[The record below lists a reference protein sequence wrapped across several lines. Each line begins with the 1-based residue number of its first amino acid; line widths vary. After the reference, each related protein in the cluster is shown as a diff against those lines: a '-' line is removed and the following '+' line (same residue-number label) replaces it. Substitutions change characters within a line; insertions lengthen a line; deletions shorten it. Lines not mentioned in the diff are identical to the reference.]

1 MHRMDRVTHR
11 PKARVA
17 AAAIAALAATGA
29 FVGGIAAATGTS
41 TPSNAVSRGHGMD
54 QFGFTK
60 GSIRGNHTMLRYTG
74 GFWCDTSVP
83 SAATSGCE
91 AGAKYTKV
99 PAEIHDELYITVPL
113 GFRVKNLECPAE
125 LVCVDHPGTIDL
137 TRLKQQLEPLYPQLS
152 DAALTSA
159 LKNYPAPGHDHFV
172 RVNGGYKSVWWE
184 VIVVGVTD
192 PKLYRELAS
201 GHDYAPIGALL
212 RAKDERVL
220 GPIPTNMFLRFAVR

>member
-1 MHRMDRVTHR
+1 MRHVNLR
-11 PKARVA
+11 PKARLGA
-17 AAAIAALAATGA
+17 AATALAAVGVLA
-29 FVGGIAAATGTS
+29 GGIATAVSTP

-60 GSIRGNHTMLRYTG
+60 GSLRGKHTMLRYTG

-83 SAATSGCE
+83 SAASTGCE
-91 AGAKYTKV
+91 AGAQYRKV

-113 GFRVKNLECPAE
+113 GFRVKNLECPAD

-137 TRLKQQLEPLYPQLS
+137 TRLEPALKPLYPDLD
-152 DAALTSA
+152 DAALTT
-159 LKNYPAPGHDHFV
+159 LLRNYPAPGHDHFL
-172 RVNGGYKSVWWE
+172 RVNGGYRSVWWE

-192 PKLYRELAS
+192 PALYRRLAT

-212 RAKDERVL
+212 RAKDKRVL